1 MSEGRT
7 MAIKETLQAIASKL
21 TEEQSELKAQ
31 IAGAIREAD
40 NIIDDLKSA
49 NAESKQRK
57 EKIRE
62 LQSELDGK
70 QDFTETEKS
79 LKAEIE
85 RLKKIETEYT
95 TLQTAEQ
102 TKVISQWSEKAKAF
116 DVEKTHKAYE
126 KLTKLKEKFSFPDG
140 EIDYQ
145 TAKANLE
152 KFELLESAG
161 AFDVAESRTPNGT
174 PPNPNKLG
182 DMPKNSGEALLLI
195 SKK

>member
-1 MSEGRT
+1 

-21 TEEQSELKAQ
+21 TEEQSELKSQ
-31 IAGAIREAD
+31 IAGAIREVD

-79 LKAEIE
+79 LKAEID

-95 TLQTAEQ
+95 ALQTAEQ

-116 DVEKTHKAYE
+116 DVEKTHKAYD

-140 EIDYQ
+140 DVDYQ

-161 AFDVAESRTPNGT
+161 AFDVADTKTPNLT